1 MTHPTLGAGMI
12 VDASSVGTDMSSS
25 KIGIIVSSSRP
36 TRIGDKV
43 AQWVATLAPEGAEV
57 DIIDLAEVDLPFLAE
72 PEQPATGNYTM
83 PSTISWSER
92 VRSYDA
98 LILTVPEYNAGYP
111 AVLKNAIDTLHAE
124 WNGMPIGVIGYGW
137 GAAAGAVRQLGEV
150 LDRVQAVSLPG
161 PGLSFG
167 QHLSPEGEMQDDA
180 PADDV
185 RGLYDQ
191 ILAAVREK
199 VPA

>member
-1 MTHPTLGAGMI
+1 
-12 VDASSVGTDMSSS
+12 MSSH
-25 KIGIIVSSSRP
+25 KIGIVVSSTRP
-36 TRIGDKV
+36 ARIGPKV
-43 AQWVATLAPEGAEV
+43 AQWVSTLAPENAEV
-57 DIIDLAEVDLPFLAE
+57 DVIDLAEVALPFLAE
-72 PEQPATGNYTM
+72 PEQPATGNYAM
-83 PSTISWSER
+83 PSTTAWSER
-92 VRSYDA
+92 IRGYDA

-111 AVLKNAIDTLHAE
+111 ATLKNAIDTLYAE
-124 WNGMPIGVIGYGW
+124 WNGLPIGVIGYGW

-150 LDRVQAVSLPG
+150 LERVQAAILPG

-167 QHLSPEGEMQDDA
+167 QHLTPEGELLEAA

-191 ILAAVREK
+191 VLAAVREK

>member
-1 MTHPTLGAGMI
+1 MSTLKVGI
-12 VDASSVGTDMSSS
+12 V
-25 KIGIIVSSSRP
+25 VSSSRP
-36 TRIGDKV
+36 TRIGHKV
-43 AQWVATLAPEGAEV
+43 AEWVRSLAPEGVGA
-57 DIIDLAEVDLPFLAE
+57 DIIDLAEVDLPFLGE

-83 PSTISWSER
+83 PSTSNWSEQ

-124 WNGMPIGVIGYGW
+124 WNGLPIGVIGYGW
-137 GAAAGAVRQLGEV
+137 GAAAGATRQLGEV
-150 LDRVQAVSLPG
+150 LERVQAVNLPG

-167 QHLSPEGEMQDDA
+167 QHLTPEGALLEDA
-180 PADDV
+180 PSEDV

-191 ILAAVREK
+191 VLAAVREN

>member
-1 MTHPTLGAGMI
+1 
-12 VDASSVGTDMSSS
+12 MSAH
-25 KIGIIVSSSRP
+25 KIGIVISSSRP
-36 TRIGDKV
+36 TRIGHQV
-43 AQWVATLAPEGAEV
+43 ATWVATLAPEAVEV
-57 DIIDLAEVDLPFLAE
+57 EIIDLAEVDLPFLVE
-72 PEQPATGNYTM
+72 LEQPATGNYAM
-83 PSTISWSER
+83 PSTAGWSEQ
-92 VRSYDA
+92 VRGYDA

-124 WNGMPIGVIGYGW
+124 WNGLPIGVVGYGW
-137 GAAAGAVRQLGEV
+137 GAAASAVRQIGEV

-167 QHLSPEGEMQDDA
+167 KDLTPEGEMLDA
-180 PADDV
+180 APTDDV

-191 ILAAVREK
+191 VLAAVREK